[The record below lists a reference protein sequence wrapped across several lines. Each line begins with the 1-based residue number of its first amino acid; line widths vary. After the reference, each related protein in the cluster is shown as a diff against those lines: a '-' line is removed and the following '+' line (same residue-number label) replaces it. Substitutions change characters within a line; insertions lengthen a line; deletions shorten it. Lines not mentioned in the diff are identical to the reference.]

1 MNHNDTV
8 GWSGE
13 EHGDRY
19 LPILLRYKGEHP
31 RVTKRIELTKSLLW
45 KKQKVIE
52 VWSRGKT
59 SLQQLYWGIYFL
71 DYASVYLALM
81 RGFDPTPVDIITKLK
96 EALAKE

>member
-1 MNHNDTV
+1 
-8 GWSGE
+8 
-13 EHGDRY
+13 
-19 LPILLRYKGEHP
+19 
-31 RVTKRIELTKSLLW
+31 
-45 KKQKVIE
+45 VIE